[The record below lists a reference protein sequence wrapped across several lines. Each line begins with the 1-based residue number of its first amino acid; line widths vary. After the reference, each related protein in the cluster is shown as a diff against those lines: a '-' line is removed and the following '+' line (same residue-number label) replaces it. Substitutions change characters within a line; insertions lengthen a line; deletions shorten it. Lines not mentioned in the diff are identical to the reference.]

1 MKRALISA
9 AVTAA
14 AVTLSSA
21 PAWAAPA
28 SSQVVLPGQ
37 AAYQVQ
43 PGDSYWSVS
52 QRYGVTMQDLAAWN
66 HQNLWAPLDSGW
78 TLQIPPAGWH
88 APSGSTATA
97 PSSQSP
103 STAHTTDSAD
113 YSPSYSPTSSYGSS
127 STASSG
133 VWACIAQHESGG
145 NPATNTGNGYY
156 GMYQFTAGT
165 WQAAGGAGNPA
176 YASAAEQ
183 TAVAQRVQQ
192 QQGWGAWP
200 VTSRECGA

>member
-9 AVTAA
+9 AITAA

-37 AAYQVQ
+37 ATYHVV

-52 QRYGVTMQDLAAWN
+52 QHYGVTMQDLAAWN
-66 HQNLWAPLDSGW
+66 HQNLWAPLDAGW

-88 APSGSTATA
+88 AASAA
-97 PSSQSP
+97 PV
-103 STAHTTDSAD
+103 TTDS
-113 YSPSYSPTSSYGSS
+113 SYASSSYQAPSTRTYSSGTSGSS
-127 STASSG
+127 GYGSAPSG
-133 VWACIAQHESGG
+133 IWGCIAQHESGA
-145 NPATNTGNGYY
+145 NPAANTGNGYY
-156 GMYQFTAGT
+156 GMYQFTLGT
-165 WQAAGGAGNPA
+165 WRAAGGTGNPA
-176 YASAAEQ
+176 DASAAEQ

-200 VTSRECGA
+200 TTSRICGA